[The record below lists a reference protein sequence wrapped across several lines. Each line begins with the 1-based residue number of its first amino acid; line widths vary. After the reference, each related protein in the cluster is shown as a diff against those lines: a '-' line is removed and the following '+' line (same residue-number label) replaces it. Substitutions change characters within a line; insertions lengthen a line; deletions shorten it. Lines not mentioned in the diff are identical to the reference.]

1 MALGPTIKITPSV
14 TKVTRETTSHHQ
26 KNQAFSLTLQTYGSS
41 IESY

>member
-26 KNQAFSLTLQTYGSS
+26 KNPGIQPDIANLW
-41 IESY
+41 IIN